1 MTDLETRLREVE
13 VPEPPLG
20 FDPDEVADRAARHV
34 RHVRKR
40 TAGIAIVAVAVA
52 SVAAAALFGPG
63 PAPAQPAAPL
73 LPPSPAEQ
81 ARINRAFDAALVRV
95 VPGRQ
100 SLTVGQSYSDALTP
114 DRMSTSA
121 QLVDAAG
128 VRGFLQLTVRGPRTA
143 QQVVPPDR
151 ACSDSVT
158 PLHCTRR
165 SLPGG
170 LELRISWL
178 GSETS
183 PGVIVQWVD
192 QGFLYRPDGSTVTI
206 RGYPGLSLTEEQFV
220 QLITDPAFVLR

>member
-1 MTDLETRLREVE
+1 MNDLETRLREVE

-20 FDPDEVADRAARHV
+20 FDPDEVADHAARHV
-34 RHVRKR
+34 RRR
-40 TAGIAIVAVAVA
+40 TARIAVIGIAAA

-63 PAPAQPAAPL
+63 PAPVQPAAPL

-81 ARINRAFDAALVRV
+81 ARINQAFNDAIIRV
-95 VPGRQ
+95 MPGRQ
-100 SLTVGQSYSDALTP
+100 SLTVGQSFSDALTP

-121 QLVDAAG
+121 QLVDPAG
-128 VRGFLQLTVRGPRTA
+128 VRGFLSLTVRGPLTA

-151 ACSDSVT
+151 ACSE
-158 PLHCTRR
+158 PLRPLRCSRL

-170 LELRISWL
+170 LVLRIAWL

-183 PGVIVQWVD
+183 PGVIVQWVE
-192 QGFLYRPDGSTVTI
+192 QGYLYRPDGSTVTI

-220 QLITDPAFVLR
+220 QLITDPALVLR

>member
-1 MTDLETRLREVE
+1 MTDLETRLRGVDLA
-13 VPEPPLG
+13 EPPLG
-20 FDPDEVADRAARHV
+20 FDPDVVADRAARHA
-34 RHVRKR
+34 RKR
-40 TAGIAIVAVAVA
+40 GVGIAVIVVVAA

-81 ARINRAFDAALVRV
+81 ARINQAFNDALVRV

-128 VRGFLQLTVRGPRTA
+128 QRGFLQLTVRGARTA
-143 QQVVPPDR
+143 QQVVPPDQ
-151 ACSDSVT
+151 ACSEPLR
-158 PLHCTRR
+158 PLHCTRL

-170 LELRISWL
+170 LVLRISWL

-220 QLITDPAFVLR
+220 QLITDPALVLR